1 MIFWPHVT
9 ARALDKCNYLMVLD
23 YLAGALVPS
32 CRHVDDEI
40 DEERVGD
47 EVQVEEEP
55 MPLCQLISRKKWFH
69 EKLIVLDDSP

>member
-1 MIFWPHVT
+1 M
-9 ARALDKCNYLMVLD
+9 CNYLMVLD

-55 MPLCQLISRKKWFH
+55 MPLCQLGGNSTCDIQT
-69 EKLIVLDDSP
+69 EVV